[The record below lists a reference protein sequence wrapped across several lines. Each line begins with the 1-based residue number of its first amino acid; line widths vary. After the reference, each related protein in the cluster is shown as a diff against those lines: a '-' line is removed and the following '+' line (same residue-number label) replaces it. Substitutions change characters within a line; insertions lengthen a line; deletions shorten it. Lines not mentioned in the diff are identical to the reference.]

1 MTSQELDKANA
12 RALNAVP
19 SDEDMARWG
28 AEIKEAI
35 RSVLEKEEGE
45 DVIEILEGAAAVARA
60 SLGGS

>member
-1 MTSQELDKANA
+1 
-12 RALNAVP
+12 
-19 SDEDMARWG
+19 MARWG

-35 RSVLEKEEGE
+35 RSVMEKEEGE